1 VLPPTEPA
9 GNISLAAAAAATIAS
24 NDDDDDDECIRQ
36 FER

>member
-24 NDDDDDDECIRQ
+24 DDDDDDDEYIRQ